1 MREEGERIMRKR
13 DEAKNRREIIHA
25 LSMIMQI
32 GLSMMVCMSVS
43 LLIGYGLDKLF
54 GTRCFMVIM
63 MFIGILASL
72 RSMLVLTGQYH
83 PGSTKKETQEGK
95 METAKISL
103 WEVIIGIW
111 ILAIV
116 VILGGIF
123 FVPEPLPY
131 ALGEIAGSITASG
144 LMVHLYR
151 SIDIELDLPEKKAV
165 SHSRAMGLV
174 RSAIEIGVLVG
185 SFFLSKWVM
194 PYTVLAGL
202 LARKAAALMVP
213 WMEKIRLRKKKLL

>member
-54 GTRCFMVIM
+54 GTKCFMVIM

-83 PGSTKKETQEGK
+83 PGSTKKETQVGK
-95 METAKISL
+95 KDGA
-103 WEVIIGIW
+103 VIVCFGRNRW
-111 ILAIV
+111 Q
-116 VILGGIF
+116 
-123 FVPEPLPY
+123 Y
-131 ALGEIAGSITASG
+131 HGEWT
-144 LMVHLYR
+144 Y
-151 SIDIELDLPEKKAV
+151 
-165 SHSRAMGLV
+165 
-174 RSAIEIGVLVG
+174 G
-185 SFFLSKWVM
+185 SFIPKH
-194 PYTVLAGL
+194 
-202 LARKAAALMVP
+202 
-213 WMEKIRLRKKKLL
+213 

>member
-54 GTRCFMVIM
+54 GTKCFMVIM

-95 METAKISL
+95 KDGDGEDWFMGSHNWHMDSCHCGNSWRHLFCAGAVAVCFGRNRWQYHGEWTYGS
-103 WEVIIGIW
+103 
-111 ILAIV
+111 
-116 VILGGIF
+116 
-123 FVPEPLPY
+123 FVPE
-131 ALGEIAGSITASG
+131 
-144 LMVHLYR
+144 H
-151 SIDIELDLPEKKAV
+151 
-165 SHSRAMGLV
+165 
-174 RSAIEIGVLVG
+174 
-185 SFFLSKWVM
+185 
-194 PYTVLAGL
+194 
-202 LARKAAALMVP
+202 
-213 WMEKIRLRKKKLL
+213 

>member
-1 MREEGERIMRKR
+1 
-13 DEAKNRREIIHA
+13 
-25 LSMIMQI
+25 
-32 GLSMMVCMSVS
+32 
-43 LLIGYGLDKLF
+43 
-54 GTRCFMVIM
+54 
-63 MFIGILASL
+63 
-72 RSMLVLTGQYH
+72 
-83 PGSTKKETQEGK
+83 

-123 FVPEPLPY
+123 FVPEPLSY

-165 SHSRAMGLV
+165 SHSKAM
-174 RSAIEIGVLVG
+174 VLVG

>member
-95 METAKISL
+95 KD
-103 WEVIIGIW
+103 GD
-111 ILAIV
+111 
-116 VILGGIF
+116 
-123 FVPEPLPY
+123 
-131 ALGEIAGSITASG
+131 GE
-144 LMVHLYR
+144 
-151 SIDIELDLPEKKAV
+151 D
-165 SHSRAMGLV
+165 
-174 RSAIEIGVLVG
+174 
-185 SFFLSKWVM
+185 
-194 PYTVLAGL
+194 
-202 LARKAAALMVP
+202 
-213 WMEKIRLRKKKLL
+213 

>member
-1 MREEGERIMRKR
+1 MFYGNHDVYR
-13 DEAKNRREIIHA
+13 DFGIASQYACIDRT
-25 LSMIMQI
+25 
-32 GLSMMVCMSVS
+32 VS
-43 LLIGYGLDKLF
+43 P
-54 GTRCFMVIM
+54 
-63 MFIGILASL
+63 
-72 RSMLVLTGQYH
+72 GQY
-83 PGSTKKETQEGK
+83 KKGNTG
-95 METAKISL
+95 
-103 WEVIIGIW
+103 VIIGIW

-123 FVPEPLPY
+123 FVPQPLSY
-131 ALGEIAGSITASG
+131 ALGEIAGRITASG

-165 SHSRAMGLV
+165 SHSKAMGLV
-174 RSAIEIGVLVG
+174 RSTIEIGVLVG

>member
-1 MREEGERIMRKR
+1 
-13 DEAKNRREIIHA
+13 
-25 LSMIMQI
+25 
-32 GLSMMVCMSVS
+32 
-43 LLIGYGLDKLF
+43 
-54 GTRCFMVIM
+54 
-63 MFIGILASL
+63 
-72 RSMLVLTGQYH
+72 
-83 PGSTKKETQEGK
+83 

-123 FVPEPLPY
+123 FVPEPLSY

>member
-54 GTRCFMVIM
+54 GTKCFMVIM

-83 PGSTKKETQEGK
+83 PKKETQEGK
-95 METAKISL
+95 QD
-103 WEVIIGIW
+103 GD
-111 ILAIV
+111 
-116 VILGGIF
+116 
-123 FVPEPLPY
+123 
-131 ALGEIAGSITASG
+131 GE
-144 LMVHLYR
+144 
-151 SIDIELDLPEKKAV
+151 D
-165 SHSRAMGLV
+165 
-174 RSAIEIGVLVG
+174 
-185 SFFLSKWVM
+185 
-194 PYTVLAGL
+194 
-202 LARKAAALMVP
+202 
-213 WMEKIRLRKKKLL
+213 

>member
-72 RSMLVLTGQYH
+72 RSMLVL
-83 PGSTKKETQEGK
+83 
-95 METAKISL
+95 
-103 WEVIIGIW
+103 IGIW

-123 FVPEPLPY
+123 FVPEPLSY

>member
-54 GTRCFMVIM
+54 GTKW
-63 MFIGILASL
+63 ILASL

-95 METAKISL
+95 QD
-103 WEVIIGIW
+103 GD
-111 ILAIV
+111 
-116 VILGGIF
+116 
-123 FVPEPLPY
+123 
-131 ALGEIAGSITASG
+131 GE
-144 LMVHLYR
+144 
-151 SIDIELDLPEKKAV
+151 D
-165 SHSRAMGLV
+165 
-174 RSAIEIGVLVG
+174 
-185 SFFLSKWVM
+185 
-194 PYTVLAGL
+194 
-202 LARKAAALMVP
+202 
-213 WMEKIRLRKKKLL
+213 

>member
-43 LLIGYGLDKLF
+43 LLIGYGLDKLLVPM
-54 GTRCFMVIM
+54 FMVIM

-95 METAKISL
+95 QD
-103 WEVIIGIW
+103 GD
-111 ILAIV
+111 
-116 VILGGIF
+116 
-123 FVPEPLPY
+123 
-131 ALGEIAGSITASG
+131 GE
-144 LMVHLYR
+144 
-151 SIDIELDLPEKKAV
+151 D
-165 SHSRAMGLV
+165 
-174 RSAIEIGVLVG
+174 
-185 SFFLSKWVM
+185 
-194 PYTVLAGL
+194 
-202 LARKAAALMVP
+202 
-213 WMEKIRLRKKKLL
+213 

>member
-1 MREEGERIMRKR
+1 
-13 DEAKNRREIIHA
+13 
-25 LSMIMQI
+25 
-32 GLSMMVCMSVS
+32 
-43 LLIGYGLDKLF
+43 
-54 GTRCFMVIM
+54 
-63 MFIGILASL
+63 
-72 RSMLVLTGQYH
+72 
-83 PGSTKKETQEGK
+83 

-123 FVPEPLPY
+123 FVPEPLSY

-174 RSAIEIGVLVG
+174 RSTIEIGVLVG

>member
-54 GTRCFMVIM
+54 GTKCFMVIM

-95 METAKISL
+95 HD
-103 WEVIIGIW
+103 GD
-111 ILAIV
+111 
-116 VILGGIF
+116 
-123 FVPEPLPY
+123 
-131 ALGEIAGSITASG
+131 GE
-144 LMVHLYR
+144 
-151 SIDIELDLPEKKAV
+151 D
-165 SHSRAMGLV
+165 
-174 RSAIEIGVLVG
+174 
-185 SFFLSKWVM
+185 
-194 PYTVLAGL
+194 
-202 LARKAAALMVP
+202 
-213 WMEKIRLRKKKLL
+213 

>member
-54 GTRCFMVIM
+54 GTKCFMLIM

-95 METAKISL
+95 QD
-103 WEVIIGIW
+103 GD
-111 ILAIV
+111 
-116 VILGGIF
+116 
-123 FVPEPLPY
+123 
-131 ALGEIAGSITASG
+131 GE
-144 LMVHLYR
+144 
-151 SIDIELDLPEKKAV
+151 D
-165 SHSRAMGLV
+165 
-174 RSAIEIGVLVG
+174 
-185 SFFLSKWVM
+185 
-194 PYTVLAGL
+194 
-202 LARKAAALMVP
+202 
-213 WMEKIRLRKKKLL
+213 